1 MAKRIRRD
9 AASDDDPHANGSNGQ
24 GKARAARVESEED
37 ETAYARGMY
46 WSFLG
51 HTSHVMLGNLNFAAN
66 IAY

>member
-46 WSFLG
+46 RDFIG
-51 HTSHVMLGNLNFAAN
+51 FASHVMLESANLVASV
-66 IAY
+66 